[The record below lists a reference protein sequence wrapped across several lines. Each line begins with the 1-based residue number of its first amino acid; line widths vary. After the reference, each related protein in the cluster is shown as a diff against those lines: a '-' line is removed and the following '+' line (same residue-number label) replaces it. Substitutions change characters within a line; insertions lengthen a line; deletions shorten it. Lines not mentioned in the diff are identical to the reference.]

1 MIPLLT
7 LGIPGDTV
15 TAMLLGGFMIHG
27 IQPGPLLFVSQGP
40 LVYTIF
46 VAMLVSSLM
55 MLVCELYGV
64 RIFVKLLA
72 IPKYILLP
80 IILVLCFVG
89 AFGLGNRMFDV
100 GVIVFFGLL
109 GYAFVKCKIPQTP
122 FIIGIIL
129 GPMAETN
136 LRRGLM
142 LSDGSFMGFL
152 TQPISA
158 TFLAISV
165 ASVALHIY
173 QTHRAKKALKV
184 MKSV

>member
-55 MLVCELYGV
+55 MLICELYGV
-64 RIFVKLLA
+64 RLFVKMLA
-72 IPKYILLP
+72 IPKHILLP

-89 AFGLGNRMFDV
+89 AFGLGNRIFDV
-100 GVIVFFGLL
+100 GVIVFFGLV
-109 GYAFVKCKIPQTP
+109 GYGFVKCKIPQTP
-122 FIIGIIL
+122 FIIGLIL

-158 TFLAISV
+158 IFLGIAA
-165 ASVALHIY
+165 ASVGLHFY
-173 QTHRAKKALKV
+173 QTHRARVAKKAA
-184 MKSV
+184 